1 MPRDELEQRG
11 VFTDV
16 DNTED
21 SMIDETKKE
30 VVRRP
35 NRIGKKSI
43 GAKVAELGIKG
54 SRLAGAAVALHKEI
68 TEMDKLRAA
77 KIEALRSILRAE
89 ATK

>member
-21 SMIDETKKE
+21 CMIDETKKE

-43 GAKVAELGIKG
+43 GAKVAELRIKG